1 MTEQEP
7 LVSIRN
13 LRVNFNTYQGVVK
26 VLNGI
31 DLDIHEREVIGLVG
45 ETGCGKSV
53 TSLAILRLIDY
64 PGEIVEGEVWF
75 QGNNLLELSEEEM
88 RDIRG
93 NRIAMIFQDPTTY
106 LNPVFNIGDQIAE
119 AIALHQRHLFVGREA
134 ERSSPFRRSGFDQ
147 AVKERVIQVL
157 QLVRMP
163 DPEKVMRQY
172 PHELSG
178 GMKQRCM
185 IAIGL
190 SCNPDLLIADEATTN
205 LDVTI
210 QAKVLD
216 LMVALRAET
225 GASMVM
231 ITHDMGVV
239 AETCDRV
246 AVMYAGDIVEEAD
259 VISLFDRPSH
269 PYTMGL
275 LEAIP
280 KLHYEEDE
288 ELRTIRGTVPNL
300 IDPPPGCRFHPRCL
314 HATEICQ
321 QEKPRRTRLG
331 PSHFVACHHVHE
343 IHRT

>member
-1 MTEQEP
+1 MKDQGT
-7 LVSIRN
+7 LLSIRD
-13 LRVNFNTYQGVVK
+13 LQVNFNTYQGVVK
-26 VLNGI
+26 VLNNI
-31 DLDIHEREVIGLVG
+31 DLDVYEREVLGLVG

-53 TSLAILRLIDY
+53 TALAVLRLIDY
-64 PGEIVEGEVWF
+64 PGEIVAGGIWF
-75 QGNNLLELSEEEM
+75 QDQNLLELREEQM

-119 AIALHQRHLFVGREA
+119 AIKLHQKHLAQGVA
-134 ERSSPFRRSGFDQ
+134 KRSFPFRRNGFGQ
-147 AVKERVIQVL
+147 AIRERVINVL
-157 QLVRMP
+157 ELVRMP
-163 DPEKVMRQY
+163 DPDKVMKQY

-185 IAIGL
+185 IAIAL

-216 LMVALRAET
+216 LMVELRAET
-225 GASMVM
+225 GASMIM

-280 KLHYEEDE
+280 NIHSTEIG
-288 ELRTIRGTVPNL
+288 ELKTIRGLVPNL
-300 IDPPPGCRFHPRCL
+300 IDPPPGCRFHPRCSY
-314 HATEICQ
+314 ATERCR
-321 QEKPRRTRLG
+321 QEKPRKTKLG
-331 PSHFVACHHVHE
+331 PDHFVACHHLHE
-343 IHRT
+343 IHRR